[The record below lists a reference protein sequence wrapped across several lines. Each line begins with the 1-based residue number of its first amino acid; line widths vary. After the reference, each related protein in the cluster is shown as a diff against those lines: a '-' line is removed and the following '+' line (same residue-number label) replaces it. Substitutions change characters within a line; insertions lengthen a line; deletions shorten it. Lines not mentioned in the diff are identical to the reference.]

1 MQRTSA
7 PRRHAIDT
15 AGVAWRAFLSPEK
28 AMGREADTV
37 HTDQG
42 SIARLQALVKDLPD
56 NAKVRLHLHDGSTVE
71 GIVTVVPT
79 VQNFVDADGVEGVN
93 GVVKLIDN
101 DRPSWSATV
110 SLDTIAR
117 VEHLDSVVYGTS
129 QT

>member
-1 MQRTSA
+1 
-7 PRRHAIDT
+7 
-15 AGVAWRAFLSPEK
+15 
-28 AMGREADTV
+28 MGREADTV
-37 HTDQG
+37 RTDQG
-42 SIARLQALVKDLPD
+42 SIARLQGLVKELPD
-56 NAKVRLHLHDGSTVE
+56 NAKVRLHLRDGSVVK

-79 VQNFVDADGVEGVN
+79 VQNFVDANGVEGVN

-101 DRPSWSATV
+101 DRPDWSATV